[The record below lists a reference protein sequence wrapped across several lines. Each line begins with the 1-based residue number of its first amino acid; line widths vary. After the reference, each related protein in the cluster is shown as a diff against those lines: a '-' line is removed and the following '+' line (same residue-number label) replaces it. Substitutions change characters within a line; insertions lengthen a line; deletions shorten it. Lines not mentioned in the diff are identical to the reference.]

1 MPYTRQQCDQLGGD
15 FFPRTGDCLY
25 DRRSYGSSKLSDQPY
40 FLMLGVAGA
49 AAVGWYFFVG
59 RR

>member
-1 MPYTRQQCDQLGGD
+1 MPYTRQECDQLGGD

-25 DRRSYGSSKLSDQPY
+25 DRRSYGSSLSDQPY